1 MTHPFTTIVRV
12 LRDQPRTQNHVSIE
26 ILLNGCLG
34 LFNCFLRSTYNQHI
48 NDSGQDSLKFSFEL
62 HYFGPNSRL
71 AQTKTAIPIRSVQN
85 ADCRLGTKYRL
96 GKKCRL
102 QTGYKMQ
109 TENFTVFFVWY
120 VITFHLTT
128 YRASRNRFSA
138 IIFYDYLH
146 HCGIFL
152 SRFLI
157 TDALNIISSLP
168 RVFSLRTR
176 VGWCDVCAEF
186 TNLIKVDVVVVVNEM
201 SPKKCK
207 TDSVLTSGYVNA
219 ETILHLFYKITNER
233 GTKTVFTYAH
243 VKWFY
248 GQSERAYYLNY
259 FIISNI

>member
-1 MTHPFTTIVRV
+1 MQTA
-12 LRDQPRTQNHVSIE
+12 
-26 ILLNGCLG
+26 
-34 LFNCFLRSTYNQHI
+34 
-48 NDSGQDSLKFSFEL
+48 DSRPG
-62 HYFGPNSRL
+62 
-71 AQTKTAIPIRSVQN
+71 TK
-85 ADCRLGTKYRL
+85 CRLGI
-96 GKKCRL
+96 KCRL
-102 QTGYKMQ
+102 QTGYQMQ
-109 TENFTVFFVWY
+109 TENLYCFFVWY
-120 VITFHLTT
+120 VITCRIKT

-138 IIFYDYLH
+138 IIFYDHSHYW
-146 HCGIFL
+146 GKFL
-152 SRFLI
+152 ARFLI
-157 TDALNIISSLP
+157 TDVLKIISSLP
-168 RVFSLRTR
+168 RVFSLCAR